1 MEDGAW
7 RHAAWNLA
15 LSGPL
20 SFGGAADHAML
31 HARLAGKPR
40 R

>member
-20 SFGGAADHAML
+20 SFGAADHAML